1 MMTKRHND
9 EMKNHNDKRIT
20 KHRDRDH
27 DHDDEGS
34 QWQKSHDHNHE
45 APWWQRITIIINNKK

>member
-20 KHRDRDH
+20 KHR